1 MPKADLVEGGGIMD
15 KGKPIDLQKAWKEV
29 LKRQEAKKNG
39 KKDG

>member
-1 MPKADLVEGGGIMD
+1 MTSEEIREKNA
-15 KGKPIDLQKAWKEV
+15 KDLQRAWKEF